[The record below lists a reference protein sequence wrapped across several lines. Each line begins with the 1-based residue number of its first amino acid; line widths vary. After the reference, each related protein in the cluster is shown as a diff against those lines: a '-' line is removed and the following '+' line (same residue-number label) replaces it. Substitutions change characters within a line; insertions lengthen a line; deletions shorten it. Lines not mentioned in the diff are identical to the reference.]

1 MSNLSN
7 VKNFIGADILNLQI
21 WKAFKFINKGQI
33 WKRFFNLKA
42 KITQLLKDKTAQ
54 NLFKAIFLKK
64 QI

>member
-33 WKRFFNLKA
+33 WKYYF
-42 KITQLLKDKTAQ
+42 
-54 NLFKAIFLKK
+54 
-64 QI
+64 